1 MLFGLLFSASRQAI
15 ARYIEMESLPD
26 AQCLPSTRST
36 RSNKPAMKFRYLP
49 CVLSLERFTEAFS
62 SNSARNSE
70 IRRKR
75 SPGTCDDARIV

>member
-1 MLFGLLFSASRQAI
+1 MLFGLLFSASRHAI
-15 ARYIEMESLPD
+15 ARYIEVESLPD
-26 AQCLPSTRST
+26 AQCLPST

-62 SNSARNSE
+62 SNSDRNSE